1 MVYNVTLFAS
11 GNGSNVE
18 NIIKYFVG
26 NNSIKIPLVVC
37 NNKDAFVLERT
48 HKYKVSTKIIS
59 NVELK
64 DGSLYNYLKKTS
76 TTHIV
81 LAGFMNL
88 IPLNLVRHYKNRIIN
103 IHPALLPNYGGK
115 GYYGDNVHNSVLKSG
130 DNSSGIT
137 IHLVN
142 EEYDKGKII
151 FQKSILINSD
161 ETLESLSSRI
171 HELEYKFFPQIIE
184 KYNLNK
190 LKYYF

>member
-1 MVYNVTLFAS
+1 MAHNVTLFAS

-18 NIIKYFVG
+18 NIIKYFMG
-26 NNSIKIPLVVC
+26 NNTIKIILVVC
-37 NNKDAFVLERT
+37 NNTGAFVLERA
-48 HKYKVSTKIIS
+48 HKYKVPTKIIS
-59 NVELK
+59 NAELK

-88 IPLNLVRHYKNRIIN
+88 IPLNLVRHYKHRIIN

-130 DNSSGIT
+130 DNNSGIT

-151 FQKSILINSD
+151 FQKSISINSD

-171 HELEYKFFPQIIE
+171 HELEHKFFPQIIE
-184 KYNLNK
+184 KYILNK
-190 LKYYF
+190 L

>member
-1 MVYNVTLFAS
+1 MVHNVTLFAS

-18 NIIKYFVG
+18 NIIKYFMG
-26 NNSIKIPLVVC
+26 NNSIKITLVVC
-37 NNKDAFVLERT
+37 NNKDAFVLERA

-59 NVELK
+59 NAELK
-64 DGSLYNYLKKTS
+64 DGSLHNYLKKTS

-88 IPLNLVRHYKNRIIN
+88 IPLNLVRHYKNRILN

-142 EEYDKGKII
+142 EEYDKGIII
-151 FQKSILINSD
+151 FQKSISINSD
-161 ETLESLSSRI
+161 ETFESLSSRI

-184 KYNLNK
+184 KYILNK
-190 LKYYF
+190 L

>member
-1 MVYNVTLFAS
+1 MAYNVTLFAS

-26 NNSIKIPLVVC
+26 NSSIKILLVVC

-59 NVELK
+59 NAELK

-184 KYNLNK
+184 KYILNK
-190 LKYYF
+190 L

>member
-1 MVYNVTLFAS
+1 
-11 GNGSNVE
+11 
-18 NIIKYFVG
+18 
-26 NNSIKIPLVVC
+26 
-37 NNKDAFVLERT
+37 
-48 HKYKVSTKIIS
+48 
-59 NVELK
+59 
-64 DGSLYNYLKKTS
+64 
-76 TTHIV
+76 
-81 LAGFMNL
+81 MNL

-103 IHPALLPNYGGK
+103 IHPALLPHYGGK

-151 FQKSILINSD
+151 FQKSISINSD

-184 KYNLNK
+184 KYILNK
-190 LKYYF
+190 L